1 MTDHLRG
8 EREAMKKTTKP
19 TKTRRSMTVVL
30 TAHALTEVSGG
41 TEVIHAE
48 GISGSGLLS
57 GVTVN
62 ALNSYLD

>member
-1 MTDHLRG
+1 MTDLRG
-8 EREAMKKTTKP
+8 EREAMKKN

-30 TAHALTEVSGG
+30 TAQALAGVTGG
-41 TEVIHAE
+41 DNGVIQMH
-48 GISGSGLLS
+48 GINGGGVPS